1 MKRRVFL
8 LGAFSLAGC
17 ASQKLLPDDY
27 AGETAVI
34 KDSHVRRKEKSWLGG
49 EYNGIEIFAVSS
61 VDGKYLTNAS
71 HVIEGGYSTP
81 VTTKGFERRIPTR
94 PIKVRL
100 ERYYVIRTETESPSD
115 LGNKTVTFT
124 PVAGETYVVRGE
136 SVGSNYN
143 FNLWIETE
151 GGKRVS

>member
-8 LGAFSLAGC
+8 LGAFSLVGC

-27 AGETAVI
+27 SGATALI
-34 KDSHVRRKEKSWLGG
+34 KDSYIRRKQKSWLGG
-49 EYNGIEIFAVSS
+49 EYNGIEIFAVAQ

-71 HVIEGGYSTP
+71 HMTEGGYSTP
-81 VTTKGFERRIPTR
+81 VTTKGFERRVPTE
-94 PIKVRL
+94 PIKVLL
-100 ERYYVIRTETESPSD
+100 ERYYVIRREAEMPSD

-151 GGKRVS
+151 GGKRVT

>member
-27 AGETAVI
+27 VGETAVI
-34 KDSHVRRKEKSWLGG
+34 KDSYVRRKEKSWLGG

-71 HVIEGGYSTP
+71 HMTEGGYSTP
-81 VTTKGFERRIPTR
+81 VTTKGFERRVPTK
-94 PIKVRL
+94 PIKVLL
-100 ERYYVIRTETESPSD
+100 ERYYVIRREAEMPSD

-124 PVAGETYVVRGE
+124 PVAGETYVVRGK

-143 FNLWIETE
+143 FDLWIETE
-151 GGKRVS
+151 GGKRVT

>member
-17 ASQKLLPDDY
+17 ATPKLLPDDY
-27 AGETAVI
+27 AGTTALI
-34 KDSHVRRKEKSWLGG
+34 KDSHVRRKEKSWLGV
-49 EYNGIEIFAVSS
+49 ELDGIEIFAVAS

-71 HVIEGGYSTP
+71 NVIEGGYTNP
-81 VTTKGFERRIPTR
+81 VTTRDFERRVPIR
-94 PIKVRL
+94 PIKVML
-100 ERYYVIRTETESPSD
+100 ERYYVIHAETEAPSD

-124 PVAGETYVVRGE
+124 PVAGETYIVRGK

-143 FNLWIETE
+143 FELWIETE
-151 GGKRVS
+151 GGKRVT